1 MLIFLTLLA
10 MNTQE
15 RKRRIVDTALQLFS
29 ENGYDKT
36 SIRDIAKHA
45 SMSLGLL
52 YNYFASKEQLLEAI
66 VQEGINDLKHSLD
79 LTRQSHDDLLALLR
93 TIFSVIARKQNH
105 WRLLHIVRTQR
116 HLATL
121 LAEQFDAFNNYLISE
136 LSLQLRQMGYQNSVS
151 EALLLYAT
159 VDGLATHYLSNDKYP
174 LDKVLEQLEKK
185 YAFPV
190 SQYRSTEAPS
200 VR

>member
-1 MLIFLTLLA
+1 

-29 ENGYDKT
+29 ESGYDKT

-45 SMSLGLL
+45 NMSLGLL

-66 VQEGINDLKHSLD
+66 VQEGIDDLKRSLD
-79 LTRQSHDDLLALLR
+79 LTRQSHRDLLSLLK

-105 WRLLHIVRTQR
+105 WRLLHIIRTQQ
-116 HLATL
+116 HLASRL
-121 LAEQFDAFNNYLISE
+121 SVQYDAFNNYLIAE
-136 LSLQLRQMGYQNSVS
+136 LSLQLRQMGYRNSVS

-159 VDGLATHYLSNDKYP
+159 IDGLATHYLSNSKYP

-185 YAFPV
+185 YAVPV
-190 SQYRSTEAPS
+190 LKD
-200 VR
+200 

>member
-1 MLIFLTLLA
+1 

-15 RKRRIVDTALQLFS
+15 RRRRIVDTALQLFS

-52 YNYFASKEQLLEAI
+52 YNYFSSKEQLLEAI
-66 VQEGINDLKHSLD
+66 VQEGIDDLKHSLD

-116 HLATL
+116 HLTSL
-121 LAEQFDAFNNYLISE
+121 LAEQFEAFNNYLISE
-136 LSLQLRQMGYQNSVS
+136 LSLQLRQMGYQNSVA

-159 VDGLATHYLSNDKYP
+159 VDGLATHYLSNEKYP

-185 YAFPV
+185 YALPV
-190 SQYRSTEAPS
+190 S
-200 VR
+200 

>member
-1 MLIFLTLLA
+1 

-29 ENGYDKT
+29 ESGYDKT

-45 SMSLGLL
+45 NMSLGLL

-66 VQEGINDLKHSLD
+66 VQEGVDDLKHSLD
-79 LTRQSHDDLLALLR
+79 LTRQSHQDLLSLLK
-93 TIFSVIARKQNH
+93 TIFSVIARKRSH
-105 WRLLHIVRTQR
+105 WRLLHIIRTQQ
-116 HLATL
+116 HLADL
-121 LAEQFDAFNNYLISE
+121 LSVQYDAFNNYLISE
-136 LSLQLRQMGYQNSVS
+136 LSLQLRQMGYSNSVS

-159 VDGLATHYLSNDKYP
+159 IDGIATHYLSNDKYP

-185 YAFPV
+185 YAVPV
-190 SQYRSTEAPS
+190 Q
-200 VR
+200 